1 MKIGCVL
8 PHNEIGTDP
17 LVIRDFAQAVEA
29 LGFDH
34 MLLYDH
40 VLGADPDRPG
50 GWKGVYDKDTP
61 FHEPFVTFGY
71 LAACTERIE
80 MVTTVLVVSQRQTAL
95 VAKQAAQVDVLSG
108 GRLRLGVGT
117 GWNEIEYEA
126 LGVEF
131 KTRGAR
137 QEEQVRLMRELWTN
151 DAIQFEG
158 RFHTVSG
165 AGINPR
171 PTRPIPIWFGGGAD
185 VVLDR
190 CARLGD
196 GWMPLGSP
204 NDKSKVM
211 VDTLRAALERAG
223 REPDGFGIQAQ
234 AQARGGNPDRW
245 RDHAKAWSGLG
256 ATHLAIATMNAGFQ
270 SIDEHVGA
278 MRAYREAVQ

>member
-17 LVIRDFAQAVEA
+17 VVIRDFAQTVEE

-34 MLLYDH
+34 VLLYDH
-40 VLGADPDRPG
+40 VLGVDPNRPG
-50 GWKGVYDKDTP
+50 GWTGVYDKDTV
-61 FHEPFVTFGY
+61 FHEPFVTYGY

-80 MVTTVLVVSQRQTAL
+80 LVTTVLVLSQRQTAL
-95 VAKQAAQVDVLSG
+95 VAKQAAQVDLLSG

-117 GWNEIEYEA
+117 GWNEVEYEA
-126 LGVEF
+126 LGVDF
-131 KTRGAR
+131 KVRGR
-137 QEEQVRLMRELWTN
+137 LQEEQVELMRALWTH
-151 DAIQFEG
+151 DAIRFEG
-158 RFHTVSG
+158 RFHTVSD

-171 PTRPIPIWFGGGAD
+171 PERPIPIWFGGGAD

-204 NDKSKVM
+204 NDKSKAM

-223 REPDGFGIQAQ
+223 RSPEGFGIQAQ
-234 AQARGGNPDRW
+234 AQARGGNPERW
-245 RDHAKAWSGLG
+245 RSHADAWRALG
-256 ATHLAIATMNAGFQ
+256 ATHMAIATMNAGFAG
-270 SIDEHVGA
+270 IDEHLDA
-278 MRAYREAVQ
+278 MRRYREAVA

>member
-17 LVIRDFAQAVEA
+17 LVIRDFAQAVEE

-40 VLGADPDRPG
+40 VLGADPKRPG
-50 GWKGVYDKDTP
+50 GWTGVYDKDTT

-71 LAACTERIE
+71 LAACTHQIE
-80 MVTTVLVVSQRQTAL
+80 LVTTVLVVSQRQTAL
-95 VAKQAAQVDVLSG
+95 VAKQAAQVDVLSE
-108 GRLRLGVGT
+108 GRLRLGIGT

-126 LGVEF
+126 LGEEF

-137 QEEQVRLMRELWTN
+137 QEEQVRLMRELWTH

-171 PTRPIPIWFGGGAD
+171 PARPIPIWFGGGAD

-190 CARLGD
+190 CARMGD

-204 NDKSKVM
+204 GDKSKIM
-211 VDTLRAALERAG
+211 VETLREALRRAG
-223 REPDGFGIQAQ
+223 REPEGFPIQAQ
-234 AQARGGNPDRW
+234 AQARGGTPDRW
-245 RDHAKAWSGLG
+245 RDHAEAWRGLG
-256 ATHLAIATMNAGFQ
+256 ATHLAIATMNAGFA
-270 SIDEHVGA
+270 SIEEHVDA
-278 MRAYREAVQ
+278 MRAYQEAVS

>member
-17 LVIRDFAQAVEA
+17 RVIRDFAQTVEG

-50 GWKGVYDKDTP
+50 GWSGVYDKDTV
-61 FHEPFVTFGY
+61 FHEPFVTYGY

-80 MVTTVLVVSQRQTAL
+80 LVTTVLVLSQRQTAL

-126 LGVEF
+126 LGEDF

-137 QEEQVRLMRELWTN
+137 QQEQVLLMRELWAH
-151 DAIQFEG
+151 DAIRFEG

-171 PTRPIPIWFGGGAD
+171 PARPIPIWFGGGAD

-190 CARLGD
+190 CARIGD

-204 NDKSKVM
+204 NDKSKAQVE
-211 VDTLRAALERAG
+211 TLRAALVRAG
-223 REPDGFGIQAQ
+223 REPEGFGIQAQ
-234 AQARGGNPDRW
+234 AQARGGNPERW
-245 RDHAKAWSGLG
+245 RDHAGAWRALG
-256 ATHLAIATMNAGFQ
+256 ATHIAIATMNAGFTH
-270 SIDEHVGA
+270 IDQHVEA
-278 MRAYREAVQ
+278 MRAYKDAIA